1 MVASATP
8 VSNTVVKPVTSSL
21 IENTASPTASLAAAP
36 AYTGTTAS
44 AITHEHTYTIVKGD
58 TLGKIAHKFKTTPA
72 AIMTENNITDPTKL
86 TIGKKLKIPSKESR
100 SAGNT
105 VPAAAP
111 TIQPQVQPQPPQ
123 PQVETK
129 SDDTT
134 AQLANFKGS
143 TDTNF

>member
-1 MVASATP
+1 M
-8 VSNTVVKPVTSSL
+8 
-21 IENTASPTASLAAAP
+21 
-36 AYTGTTAS
+36 
-44 AITHEHTYTIVKGD
+44 KGD

-105 VPAAAP
+105 VPVATP
-111 TIQPQVQPQPPQ
+111 VIQPQVQPQPPQ

-129 SDDTT
+129 SDSTT
-134 AQLANFKGS
+134 AQLANFKDS
-143 TDTNF
+143 NDTNF